1 MRDLTVMGAGAF
13 GLSIAWAALK
23 RGARVRVIDPGG
35 PGAGASGGVV
45 GALAPHAPEGWDAL
59 KAFQWEAL
67 MLAERWWAEVEASG
81 GVPTG
86 YGRLGRLQPLRDDAA
101 VERARGRE
109 AGALEHWG
117 EAARWRVIPAADGGA
132 FAPAS
137 PSGWLVQDDASARI
151 APAAAC
157 AALVAAVVARGGEVV
172 REGEAEGR
180 VVWAMGAAG
189 LAESGLGAG
198 VKGQAALLRL
208 DRRDAPQISAPG
220 LHIVPHADG
229 TVAVGSTTEPEAEG
243 LETDQRLDKVLAKAA
258 ALIPELAEAE
268 VLARWAGWRPKAR
281 QRLLLGEYPGRP
293 GAYIANGGYK
303 IGLGLAPLVGER
315 MAELVLE
322 GWADIPAEFL
332 AAEGMAG

>member
-13 GLSIAWAALK
+13 GLSVAYAAAR

-67 MLAERWWAEVEASG
+67 MMAEGWWRGVEEAG
-81 GVPTG
+81 GGATG
-86 YGRLGRLQPLRDDAA
+86 YARLGRLQPLRDDAA
-101 VERARGRE
+101 VARARDR
-109 AGALEHWG
+109 AKGAAAHWG
-117 EAARWRVIPAADGGA
+117 AAARWRVIPVAEAGR

-137 PSGWLVQDDASARI
+137 PSGFLIHDSASARI
-151 APAAAC
+151 SPAGAC
-157 AALVAAVVARGGEVV
+157 AALAAAVAALGGEIL
-172 REGEAEGR
+172 REGECVGP
-180 VVWAMGAAG
+180 VVRATGAAG
-189 LAESGLGAG
+189 LRAAGLGSG
-198 VKGQAALLRL
+198 VKGQAALLAL
-208 DRRDAPQISAPG
+208 DRREAPQISAPG

-243 LETDQRLDKVLAKAA
+243 PEVDGRLDKVLAKAA
-258 ALIPELAEAE
+258 ALMPELAEAE
-268 VLARWAGWRPKAR
+268 VIRRWAGFRPRAR
-281 QRLLLGEYPGRP
+281 QRLLLGRL
-293 GAYIANGGYK
+293 GAGYIANGGYK

-322 GWADIPAEFL
+322 GRAEIPEEF
-332 AAEGMAG
+332 APEEGA